1 MSVSTSPETAA
12 GTSSLPFI
20 AALVAAVGG
29 AATLAGAWFFQL
41 VIGLAPCPLCLEQ
54 RLPYYIA
61 VPLALGAAGLA
72 WAGRNAQARVLLAL
86 VGTLLAFGAVLA
98 AYHAGVE
105 WKFWAGPA
113 TCSGAGPVQG
123 GMGAGSLLSQLDA
136 VRVVRCDE
144 APWRLLGLSLAGY
157 NVLIAAT
164 LSLVAFAGTRPP
176 RA

>member
-1 MSVSTSPETAA
+1 MSVSTSSDAAA
-12 GTSSLPFI
+12 GTASPQF
-20 AALVAAVGG
+20 VAGLIVAVGG

-54 RLPYYIA
+54 RLPYYVG
-61 VPLALGAAGLA
+61 VPVALGAAGLA
-72 WAGRNAQARVLLAL
+72 WAGKNAQARVFLAL
-86 VGTLLAFGAVLA
+86 AGTLMAFGAVLA

-123 GMGAGSLLSQLDA
+123 GMGAGGLLSQLDA

-164 LSLVAFAGTRPP
+164 LALVAFAGTRPP

>member
-1 MSVSTSPETAA
+1 MSVSTSPETTA
-12 GTSSLPFI
+12 GTASPLFI
-20 AALVAAVGG
+20 TGMIVAIGG

-54 RLPYYIA
+54 RLPYYFGIP
-61 VPLALGAAGLA
+61 VALGAAGLA
-72 WAGRNAQARVLLAL
+72 FAGRSAQARVFLAL
-86 VGTLLAFGAVLA
+86 AGTLMAFGAVLA

-123 GMGAGSLLSQLDA
+123 GMGAGGLLAQLDA